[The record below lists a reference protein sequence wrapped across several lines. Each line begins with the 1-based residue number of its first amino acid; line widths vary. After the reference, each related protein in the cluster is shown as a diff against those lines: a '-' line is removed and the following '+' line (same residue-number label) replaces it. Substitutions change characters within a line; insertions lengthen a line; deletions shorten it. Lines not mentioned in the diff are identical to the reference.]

1 MDEHTT
7 HLQPH
12 DWKEYRRLRAWDLA
26 QEGWKQCAIAQA
38 LGVTEGAVSQWLKR
52 GRSQGKDAL
61 RRHPAPGPTPKLTA
75 EQRDQLLALLRR
87 GAEACGFRGDLWTT
101 KRVAEIIER
110 TFEVRY
116 HPAHVSRL
124 LRALDWSPQQPIER
138 ATQRNEE
145 AIQALYEERWPA
157 LKRGPSRTARPSSG

>member
-1 MDEHTT
+1 MDENT

-26 QEGWKQCAIAQA
+26 QEGWKQCDIARA

-52 GRSQGKDAL
+52 GRSAGKDAL

-75 EQRDQLLALLRR
+75 EQRDQLPALLRR
-87 GAEACGFRGDLWTT
+87 GAEAFGFRGDLWTT
-101 KRVAEIIER
+101 KRVAEVIARI
-110 TFEVRY
+110 FGVRY
-116 HPAHVSRL
+116 HHAHVSRL
-124 LRALDWSPQQPIER
+124 LRTLDWSPQQPIER

-145 AIQALYEERWPA
+145 AIQTWYDERWPA
-157 LKRGPSRTARPSSG
+157 LKKRPRRRDGPSSG